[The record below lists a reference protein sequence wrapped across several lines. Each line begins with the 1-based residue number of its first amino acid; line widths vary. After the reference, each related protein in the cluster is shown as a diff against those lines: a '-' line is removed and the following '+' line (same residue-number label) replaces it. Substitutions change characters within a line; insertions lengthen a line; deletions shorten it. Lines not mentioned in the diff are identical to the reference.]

1 MGDTIQPIYVDLAS
15 ESDDPQVTEID
26 SLCLT
31 CHEMGKTRL
40 LMTKIPHYKEVIL
53 SSFSCDHCGNHNTS
67 IQPGQYQ
74 ELGVCYHF
82 TVREEKDLSRQIVRS
97 NCATVSVPEVELEIP
112 ADSEKGEITTV
123 EGILRR
129 TIEGLSQDQSD
140 RRLYHPEIAEQ
151 IEEFI
156 SKIEELLDCKTD
168 FTVVVDDPSG
178 NTFIENPIAP
188 QQDPYL
194 IRKTYKRTKEQNALL
209 GLNFEEPEE
218 QEVVEK
224 QDEDNEDE
232 DETSV
237 KDEVLIF
244 DTICNH
250 CSKPTKTNMKVTQI
264 PYFKEVVIMATNC
277 EGCGHRT
284 NEVKSGGGISEKG
297 KRITLK
303 LTDPCDMARDVLKSE
318 TCEIEVPE
326 LGLHLGGGLIG
337 GKFTTLE
344 GLLIDIRNDLE
355 NNPFLTGDSSD
366 NSRKA
371 IIQKLIADLE
381 QVRNG
386 NLQVTIKMN
395 DPAGNSYLQNLY
407 APDDDPEMEVE
418 EYERSYEENEALGIN
433 DMKTENYEEESI
445 DPGSSSLIC
454 S

>member
-1 MGDTIQPIYVDLAS
+1 MGDTVKPIYVDLAS
-15 ESDDPQVTEID
+15 ESDDPHVTVID

-40 LMTKIPHYKEVIL
+40 LMTKIPHYREVIL

-74 ELGVCYHF
+74 ELGVNYQF
-82 TVREEKDLSRQIVRS
+82 TVREEKDLSVQVVRS
-97 NCATVSVPEVELEIP
+97 NHATISVPEVELEIP

-129 TIEGLSQDQSD
+129 TIEGLSQDQPN
-140 RRLYHPEIAEQ
+140 RRLDHPEIYEQ

-156 SKIEELLDCKTD
+156 SKIEELLGCKSN
-168 FTVVVDDPSG
+168 FTIIVDDPSG
-178 NTFIENPIAP
+178 NTFIENTLAP
-188 QQDPYL
+188 EQNPHL
-194 IRKTYKRTKEQNALL
+194 KRKTYKRTKEQNALL
-209 GLNFEEPEE
+209 GLNFEDEE
-218 QEVVEK
+218 ENKNAVK
-224 QDEDNEDE
+224 QDDDNEE
-232 DETSV
+232 EETSI
-237 KDEVLIF
+237 KDEVLVF
-244 DTICNH
+244 NTICGH
-250 CSKPTKTNMKVTQI
+250 CSKPTQTNMKVTQI
-264 PYFKEVVIMATNC
+264 PYFKEVVIMATSC
-277 EGCGHRT
+277 DGCGHRT

-318 TCEIEVPE
+318 TCEIEIPE

-344 GLLIDIRNDLE
+344 GLLMDIRNDLE
-355 NNPFLTGDSSD
+355 SNPFLAGDSSD
-366 NSRKA
+366 GTRKA

-381 QVRNG
+381 QVKDG
-386 NLQVTIKMN
+386 SLQVTFKMT

-407 APDDDPEMEVE
+407 APDDDPEMEIE

-433 DMKTENYEEESI
+433 DMKTENYEEQSI